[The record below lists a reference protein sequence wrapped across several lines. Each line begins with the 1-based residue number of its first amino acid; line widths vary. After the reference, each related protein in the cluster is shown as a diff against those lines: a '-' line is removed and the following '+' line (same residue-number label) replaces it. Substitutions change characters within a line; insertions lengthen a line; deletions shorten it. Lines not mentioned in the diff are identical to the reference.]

1 MHITLTGSH
10 GFIGTH
16 LRNHLEANGHTVDC
30 WDLLI
35 NKDIAN
41 FDIDP
46 KSDLCIHL
54 AAKADI
60 RESFKNPNLYWNENV
75 VKCRKVFE
83 QCDEH
88 NIRVIY
94 ASSSAC
100 LEWHRNPYALSKY
113 VDEFMAP
120 KKSVGLRFSTVW
132 GDGAR
137 DTMLISKIK
146 LGIVKYA
153 TTHTRDFINVADVV
167 NAIQTIIDNPDEKG
181 VFECGCG
188 IAFKV
193 DQLVA
198 KNGFDVPVTDGEDF
212 ELESNVLPSSKLR
225 ALGWEP
231 KVNVMDTKLR

>member
-16 LRNHLEANGHTVDC
+16 LRKHLEDNGHTVEC

-35 NKDIAN
+35 NKDVVN
-41 FDIDP
+41 FEIDP
-46 KSDLCIHL
+46 ASDVCIHL

-60 RESFKNPNLYWNENV
+60 RESFTNPDLYWNENV
-75 VKCRKVFE
+75 VKCRTVFDK
-83 QCDEH
+83 CAEH
-88 NIRVIY
+88 NIRIIY

-120 KKSVGLRFSTVW
+120 KNSVGLRFSTVW
-132 GDGAR
+132 GEGAR

-146 LGIVKYA
+146 LGIVEYA

-167 NAIQTIIDNPDEKG
+167 NAIQTIIDNPEEIG

-198 KNGFDVPVTDGEDF
+198 NNGFDVPVTEGEDF
-212 ELESNVLPSSKLR
+212 ELESNVLPSERLR
-225 ALGWEP
+225 ALGWQP
-231 KVNVMDTKLR
+231 VVNVMETKLR

>member
-35 NKDIAN
+35 NKDVVN
-41 FDIDP
+41 FTIDP

-60 RESFKNPNLYWNENV
+60 RESFTNPDLYWDENV
-75 VKCRKVFE
+75 VKCRTVFE
-83 QCDEH
+83 QCQDN
-88 NIRVIY
+88 NIR
-94 ASSSAC
+94 
-100 LEWHRNPYALSKY
+100 
-113 VDEFMAP
+113 
-120 KKSVGLRFSTVW
+120 
-132 GDGAR
+132 
-137 DTMLISKIK
+137 

-167 NAIQTIIDNPDEKG
+167 SAIQTIIDNPDEQG

-212 ELESNVLPSSKLR
+212 ELESNVLPSSGLR
-225 ALGWEP
+225 SLGWEP
-231 KVNVMDTKLR
+231 KVNVMETKLR